1 MNDRDASHLEDM
13 ICYALDAIE
22 MLGSAD
28 ADALAGDKMRRY
40 ALVRAVEVVGEAAT
54 RVSAETR
61 ASLPAVPWRSAIGMR
76 NILIH
81 AYASIDLKNLA
92 DAVRN
97 HFPSLVGVRR
107 EVLGESAP

>member
-13 ICYALDAIE
+13 ISYALDAIE

-28 ADALAGDKMRRY
+28 ADTLAGDKMRRY
-40 ALVRAVEVVGEAAT
+40 ALGAVEVVGEAAG

-61 ASLPAVPWRSAIGMR
+61 GSLPAVPWRAAIGMR

-81 AYASIDLKNLA
+81 AYAGIDLKILA
-92 DAVRN
+92 DTVRD
-97 HFPSLVGVRR
+97 HFPSLVSVLR